1 MEVFAP
7 KYSPMVETLN
17 RLPCSG
23 AGMLADHEIDFEWPK
38 TYDLNGLN
46 LTLPLKL
53 KEVRTR
59 AK

>member
-1 MEVFAP
+1 MEMFAP
-7 KYSPMVETLN
+7 KYRPMVETLN
-17 RLPCSG
+17 KLPCSG
-23 AGMLADHEIDFEWPK
+23 AGILTDSEKDFEWPQ
-38 TYDLNGLN
+38 TYDLTGLN